1 MRILFTILLASVAL
15 FAASVN
21 LSGTVISSGGVPIQ
35 DASVQLKSG
44 PSLLALARTLSN
56 AQGDFSFAGIDVNN
70 IIPKPGLKTNFSS
83 TPNFTFSLSR
93 PQAVKILAV
102 NVKGRVQSELILQAQ
117 TGVNFLKSPR
127 SLLNA
132 APLGIYMIFAQ
143 YGSERVFLGSLNYQG
158 QISSTEVSLV
168 SEGSSS
174 KQALALTAAQLGQFL
189 VVKKAGFLPESVAL
203 ASLTL
208 GSIGNVILKP
218 DPLEARIDSVMALMT
233 LDDKI
238 GQMTQGLVSAT
249 SYGGFTWGS
258 ALQGGGE
265 YSSSYSTKAWAKT
278 IPVSYGKDNVHGMG
292 DVPGATIFPHNIGLG
307 ATRDSALVR
316 RIGEAIAKEMWAA
329 GIDLNFSPA
338 ISVPRDERWGR
349 VYEGYGETPELAV
362 MMGAAMVRGLQGDMY
377 NADHRV
383 MATAKHFIGDGA
395 TDKGYDRGNATITDK
410 ELREI
415 HLPGYEA
422 VVEQGV
428 LSVMAS
434 FNQINGTHQHVDSLR
449 LTGWLKTELAF
460 DGYIIADWEGIDNSK
475 TPGKAGDYSG
485 TSTVTSSKD
494 AIKKAINAGIDMGM
508 VPDSYSSFSSTLKT
522 LVNEGEVSQSRID
535 DAVRRILRAKFRAGR
550 MDQPNGPAAYRNNP
564 SLIGSSAHRAI
575 AREAVSKSLVLL
587 KNESSILP
595 LSKTGKIYVTGEAAD
610 NIDMQL
616 GGWTMGWQ
624 GVDRDNGKSFSG
636 GTTILNGM
644 KQVAPSATFTSSSQ
658 DADVIVYVVGEKPYA
673 EWLGDYRGS
682 NFEGQIYRYF
692 TWGGAGAT
700 FNTVEELGY
709 ISKISEYKTAGKKV
723 VTVFISGR
731 PLPISTLIT
740 ASDAFVAAWLP
751 GSEGAGVADVLFGD
765 YAPTGKLPHSW
776 PASASQIPIN
786 VGDGKTPLYEYGF
799 GLTYP

>member
-1 MRILFTILLASVAL
+1 MASM
-15 FAASVN
+15 S
-21 LSGTVISSGGVPIQ
+21 
-35 DASVQLKSG
+35 
-44 PSLLALARTLSN
+44 
-56 AQGDFSFAGIDVNN
+56 
-70 IIPKPGLKTNFSS
+70 
-83 TPNFTFSLSR
+83 
-93 PQAVKILAV
+93 
-102 NVKGRVQSELILQAQ
+102 
-117 TGVNFLKSPR
+117 
-127 SLLNA
+127 
-132 APLGIYMIFAQ
+132 
-143 YGSERVFLGSLNYQG
+143 
-158 QISSTEVSLV
+158 
-168 SEGSSS
+168 
-174 KQALALTAAQLGQFL
+174 
-189 VVKKAGFLPESVAL
+189 
-203 ASLTL
+203 
-208 GSIGNVILKP
+208 
-218 DPLEARIDSVMALMT
+218 

-238 GQMTQGLVSAT
+238 GQMMQGLAPAT
-249 SYGGFTWGS
+249 STGTFAFGS
-258 ALQGGGE
+258 ALQGGGL
-265 YSSSYSTKAWAKT
+265 YLSDFANSAWSKK
-278 IPVSYGKDNVHGMG
+278 IPMTYGKDNVHGMG
-292 DVPGATIFPHNIGLG
+292 DVKGATIFPHNIGLG

-329 GIDLNFSPA
+329 NIDLNFSPA

-349 VYEGYGETPELAV
+349 VYEGYGESPELV
-362 MMGAAMVRGLQGDMY
+362 SEMGAAMVRGLQGDHFD
-377 NADHRV
+377 ASHRV
-383 MATAKHFIGDGA
+383 IATAKHFLGDGA
-395 TDKGYDRGNATITDK
+395 TNLGYDRGNATISDE
-410 ELREI
+410 ELRKI
-415 HLPGYEA
+415 HLPPYEA

-428 LSVMAS
+428 LSIMAS

-460 DGYIIADWEGIDNSK
+460 DGYIIADWEGIENST
-475 TPGKAGDYSG
+475 TPGEAGDYSG
-485 TSTVTSSKD
+485 SSTGTSSKD

-682 NFEGQIYRYF
+682 NFEGQIYRSF
-692 TWGGAGAT
+692 TWGGPGAT
-700 FNTVEELGY
+700 F
-709 ISKISEYKTAGKKV
+709 
-723 VTVFISGR
+723 
-731 PLPISTLIT
+731 
-740 ASDAFVAAWLP
+740 
-751 GSEGAGVADVLFGD
+751 
-765 YAPTGKLPHSW
+765 
-776 PASASQIPIN
+776 
-786 VGDGKTPLYEYGF
+786 
-799 GLTYP
+799 